1 MFGKIPVATAMFVN
15 AWNPTRAAIPVQ
27 RSFPVRSLVLP
38 AIRRH
43 SNTKR
48 RYRTST
54 SMQPTKP
61 ISSPITAKI
70 KSVCSSDK
78 KFPFFTEMAVSLSR
92 PFPYSIPDP
101 MAIFELSCWTF
112 RSAYFP
118 GLTKARIRFTW
129 YPVRNGTAPR
139 SARNTVR
146 ASPGITTA
154 AAPTIHL

>member
-1 MFGKIPVATAMFVN
+1 MPGI
-15 AWNPTRAAIPVQ
+15 Q
-27 RSFPVRSLVLP
+27 REQLFPYREAFQSGLSFSLPFAGIQIQREDTGPAQACSPQSPSPRRS
-38 AIRRH
+38 RR
-43 SNTKR
+43 
-48 RYRTST
+48 
-54 SMQPTKP
+54 
-61 ISSPITAKI
+61 KI

-139 SARNTVR
+139 SARKYREGR
-146 ASPGITTA
+146 AQGSRRRQRRRSICS
-154 AAPTIHL
+154 